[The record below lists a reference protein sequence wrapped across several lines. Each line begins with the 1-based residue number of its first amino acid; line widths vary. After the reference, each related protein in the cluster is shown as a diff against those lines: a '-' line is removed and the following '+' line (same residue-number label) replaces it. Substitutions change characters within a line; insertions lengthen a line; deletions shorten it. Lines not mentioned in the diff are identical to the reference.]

1 MVMNILIARKQMEYA
16 IKVLQFDKI
25 DNWLVSK
32 AKIIISRYDFELV
45 NYFKVKIF

>member
-1 MVMNILIARKQMEYA
+1 MYGYEYIDSKEAMEYA

-32 AKIIISRYDFELV
+32 QKLLFPDMILS
-45 NYFKVKIF
+45 